1 MNRWVVWVILGVCV
15 FALIF
20 PFLFSGQ
27 GPYGGRSSTW
37 YEKHPT
43 ETQKELDWCQKE
55 ASRHSDGSCV
65 YARNGSV
72 TAMMDA
78 R

>member
-1 MNRWVVWVILGVCV
+1 MNRWVVWVIFAVCV
-15 FALIF
+15 LALVF

-27 GPYGGRSSTW
+27 GPYGGRSAAW
-37 YEKHPT
+37 YEKHPA
-43 ETQKELDWCQKE
+43 ETQKELDWCQQKP
-55 ASRHSDGSCV
+55 SRHSDGSCH

-72 TAMMDA
+72 TAMLDE